1 MFPILENIP
10 GIHATIVGVLAAF
23 YSAYFMF
30 AYQKVTEAK
39 KKLEKVL
46 NVSKDIC
53 TPYKSVTNGHS
64 PLIDENGN
72 LDWDEKCKNLIRD
85 AKSIFSF
92 LDTIKPGTDFQYSYN
107 EEDQKK
113 IMKLVDELTPFF
125 SLFFTNY
132 PMNGVSGVT
141 TSQSVLKNIN
151 NTFDYERYSEIQ
163 RRISYLM
170 GIWDTS
176 QQSLINLFR
185 EYDEI
190 QAQENQNQMQIHI
203 NRVNRDFEENPGA
216 DEESRQRILLQVQNT
231 FDPLKQ
237 VKRLP
242 LLIDFFQRVQTYKA
256 QVMPTLEETIN
267 EFESYN
273 DELKVKNT
281 TKNVLY
287 ISAYIMVVGIIIPLI
302 LVEIISKIEKSNNFL
317 FISYI
322 EYFILLSSFA
332 PYFIIGLFFLKKIEN
347 SVFK

>member
-46 NVSKDIC
+46 KVSKDIC
-53 TPYKSVTNGHS
+53 TPDKSVTNGHS

-107 EEDQKK
+107 EDDQKK

-132 PMNGVSGVT
+132 PMNGVSKVT
-141 TSQSVLKNIN
+141 TSQSVLKKIN
-151 NTFDYERYSEIQ
+151 NTFDYDRYSEIQ

-170 GIWDTS
+170 WIWDTS
-176 QQSLINLFR
+176 QQSLITLFR
-185 EYDEI
+185 EYDETK
-190 QAQENQNQMQIHI
+190 E
-203 NRVNRDFEENPGA
+203 RP
-216 DEESRQRILLQVQNT
+216 
-231 FDPLKQ
+231 FD
-237 VKRLP
+237 KRLP
-242 LLIDFFQRVQTYKA
+242 YLIEFFQRVQTYEN

-287 ISAYIMVVGIIIPLI
+287 ISAYIMVVGVITPLI
-302 LVEIISKIEKSNNFL
+302 LLEIISKIEKFNNCL

-332 PYFIIGLFFLKKIEN
+332 PYFIIGFFFLKKIEN